1 MGNEMNET
9 ILSSV
14 YSLYSEVQHHG
25 RNYIPAH
32 TLGFS
37 QKDLLQNSSTKYYQL
52 RYIMYL
58 IILKI
63 ITG

>member
-14 YSLYSEVQHHG
+14 YSLYSELQLHG

-37 QKDLLQNSSTKYYQL
+37 QKDLLQNSSTKYYQ
-52 RYIMYL
+52 
-58 IILKI
+58 
-63 ITG
+63 